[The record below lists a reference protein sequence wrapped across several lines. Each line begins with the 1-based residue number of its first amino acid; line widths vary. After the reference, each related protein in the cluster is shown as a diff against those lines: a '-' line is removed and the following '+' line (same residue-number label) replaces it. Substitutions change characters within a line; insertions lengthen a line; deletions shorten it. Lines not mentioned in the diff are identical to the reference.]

1 MILKN
6 TEKYADTALN
16 SECIPLLPDSKKR
29 SRAGD
34 ELQPWGDY
42 ATINPYEKII
52 ADVNDVQA
60 CEADDEEFYKD
71 EWWGWTNEHIRFLNN
86 KLGLKALAL
95 AVPFIWVAII
105 FVTLFLLFLK
115 SMDWLT
121 YTVEAP
127 DILLAIFLV
136 AGGFGYLALSLY
148 LVYLTTNWVM
158 EKGIGTLIKPFEKFL
173 QKKVDKS
180 IANGMSEFNRVT
192 GQAKFALGKGRYFE
206 APFIEFDPYISYH
219 VQPKGPVSY
228 KLQLRHRYSG
238 WQTAVAEVHSTQKEE
253 LYAHWDELQRYMDVS
268 QPLPDIPALE
278 PYRHL
283 DPTTAEY
290 DAAGKRQRPADYWA
304 TLDLEWWEQE
314 GYPAHMEKIRNFPWD
329 TLEDQMQYSVP
340 NLNEA
345 TMA

>member
-1 MILKN
+1 MSGNDSELESMSEYHGPAFRSDHIPKQQ
-6 TEKYADTALN
+6 ALEN
-16 SECIPLLPDSKKR
+16 PGGFVKSLEGSDLIDRL
-29 SRAGD
+29 
-34 ELQPWGDY
+34 PWGRY
-42 ATINPYEKII
+42 SN
-52 ADVNDVQA
+52 
-60 CEADDEEFYKD
+60 
-71 EWWGWTNEHIRFLNN
+71 LNIHVRPEY
-86 KLGLKALAL
+86 LKAHQARKQLGTRLPEGRAWTHKQKPKDLIKTRWQLLLILAGSFADKEMIKFFIGAVFL
-95 AVPFIWVAII
+95 AGLFSFFAHGSQVISVFSTAML
-105 FVTLFLLFLK
+105 VT
-115 SMDWLT
+115 
-121 YTVEAP
+121 
-127 DILLAIFLV
+127 IFLHLFFRYPFTWFLERNPDFIV
-136 AGGFGYLALSLY
+136 KDLGCGFFRPTGM
-148 LVYLTTNWVM
+148 V
-158 EKGIGTLIKPFEKFL
+158 KFRTWR
-173 QKKVDKS
+173 
-180 IANGMSEFNRVT
+180 EET
-192 GQAKFALGKGRYFE
+192 FE

-329 TLEDQMQYSVP
+329 KLEDQMQYSVP